1 MHTKVSTKGNV
12 QLPGSLRRRLGI
24 KAGDSLEADVQEG
37 NIVLRPKRKKKK
49 YKTWIGK
56 DPITGMAVL
65 MAEEG
70 APKLTNEMVAELL
83 ADFP

>member
-1 MHTKVSTKGNV
+1 MQTRVSTKGNV
-12 QLPGSLRRRLGI
+12 LLPGSIRRKLGI
-24 KAGDSLEADVQEG
+24 KAGDAFSAEVQDG
-37 NIVLRPKRKKKK
+37 NIVLKPEKKKI

-70 APKLTNEMVAELL
+70 TPELTNEMVAEML